1 MSEEEFQL
9 LGAMEAGVQM
19 TKTEENLEENQLVE
33 INPGLL
39 AEVTCISINKSIL
52 QKYASE
58 DVSLGSRF
66 IGLEVEHIDEHV
78 LMQVGFSGE
87 VVLMDYLGLFKIWD
101 LMLLSGAKVDLGLGY
116 GDQVSLL

>member
-1 MSEEEFQL
+1 MVESNMVMKEELSRMQEDLENMSEEEFQL

-19 TKTEENLEENQLVE
+19 TKIEEKLEENQLVE

-66 IGLEVEHIDEHV
+66 TGLKVEHID
-78 LMQVGFSGE
+78 
-87 VVLMDYLGLFKIWD
+87 
-101 LMLLSGAKVDLGLGY
+101 
-116 GDQVSLL
+116 